1 MSSRRIS
8 QLLASSPDLKRL
20 RQEAQENESLLHLV
34 KSRLPDP
41 LCDHCIAA
49 SLDGATLQLMVDS
62 PAWNTRLR
70 YLQGNLI
77 QALAQADLAIRGLKV
92 ITRGL
97 NPPAETAR
105 EPRTAQ
111 SLCMENAALI
121 RQTAASIR
129 DEGLRQALE
138 RIARHSAAGT

>member
-20 RQEAQENESLLHLV
+20 KQEAQDNESLLHLV

-49 SLDGATLQLMVDS
+49 SLNGGTLQLMVDS

-70 YLQGNLI
+70 YMQASLLQT
-77 QALAQADLAIRGLKV
+77 LAQAGLAIQGLKV
-92 ITRGL
+92 ITRYLHPPTEPARVPRIAQGL
-97 NPPAETAR
+97 CT
-105 EPRTAQ
+105 
-111 SLCMENAALI
+111 ENAELI
-121 RQTAASIR
+121 RQTAAGIE

-138 RIARHSAAGT
+138 RIARHRLE